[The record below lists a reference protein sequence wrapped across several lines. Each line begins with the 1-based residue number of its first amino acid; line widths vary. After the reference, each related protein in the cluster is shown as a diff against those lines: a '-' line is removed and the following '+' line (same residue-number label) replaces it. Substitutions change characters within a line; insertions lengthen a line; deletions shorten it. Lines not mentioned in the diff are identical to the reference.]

1 MKNNSIYIALVF
13 ILSASLACNIG
24 SSAPATESIQ
34 EPAAATAQTDP
45 AATTIPAQES
55 AAIDGPPG
63 PETIDLTNQG
73 LYLTSS
79 ATAYTFDT
87 ATKFA
92 GVDKAGSAKEVS
104 MLMTEGTQSLPQKS
118 RHFVVEVTG
127 GEGSAETA
135 VIGDQVYTVF
145 QGACYPYPLSSV
157 EIPAKGWPKLQD
169 EITGQAQRV
178 ESGIEVNGFVSD
190 KYELKSENML
200 ADDELVSASV
210 YVARNGGFITL
221 FELQG
226 RTKTDFQGLDPNK
239 FTDVS
244 SSYNFIPVEDGSL
257 EIVKPAACEDPAGTA
272 GASSNPAGLLG
283 EFPVMD
289 GAAGSL
295 IGSESLFFQI
305 KKPAAEVADYYRAE
319 MPKSGWALTEDTI
332 VERVVKGNVS
342 TGPVVSL
349 VFTKE
354 GKNFLVKVDGGGPLT
369 GVTIKEK

>member
-1 MKNNSIYIALVF
+1 M
-13 ILSASLACNIG
+13 
-24 SSAPATESIQ
+24 
-34 EPAAATAQTDP
+34 
-45 AATTIPAQES
+45 
-55 AAIDGPPG
+55 
-63 PETIDLTNQG
+63 
-73 LYLTSS
+73 
-79 ATAYTFDT
+79 
-87 ATKFA
+87 
-92 GVDKAGSAKEVS
+92 
-104 MLMTEGTQSLPQKS
+104 
-118 RHFVVEVTG
+118 
-127 GEGSAETA
+127 
-135 VIGDQVYTVF
+135 
-145 QGACYPYPLSSV
+145 
-157 EIPAKGWPKLQD
+157 
-169 EITGQAQRV
+169 

-210 YVARNGGFITL
+210 YVARDSGFITL

-239 FTDVS
+239 LAVVS

-272 GASSNPAGLLG
+272 GASSNQAGLLG

-305 KKPAAEVADYYRAE
+305 KKPAAEVADFYRAE
-319 MPKSGWALTEDTI
+319 MPKHGWTLTEDTI

-342 TGPVVSL
+342 TGPIVTL